1 MKIHDI
7 ITEAIPGI
15 FMGPLGK
22 GWNKKKAQQA
32 LDMEK
37 AGKDRDDI
45 WFTTGTFR
53 NSNGDW
59 RQEISDK
66 YLDFNPGD
74 YEDGKT
80 YTMRDMVKHDE
91 LFKNYP
97 QLKNMK
103 VRVIS
108 QAQAAAM
115 GERPTVHGW
124 YDQSA
129 DGKEIVLV
137 RGKGF
142 NRTTLAHEL
151 EHAVQSIE
159 KPADF
164 YSELQWQEIAKKYNF
179 KNPDK
184 PNQSA
189 DFRQYLS
196 WHREMDAR
204 LVQDRLGFED
214 WQRKMHTP
222 TQTDTKY
229 AIVQKRKLGPQGGD
243 YRPTGTTGDQRNP
256 MTRIKNVHYKTNPVL
271 GVSVND
277 PMQDNPANHANR
289 GTVAPVMRNW
299 DDWAGDNRKWNK
311 SQPDAIVNKNNNAA
325 QQVNKNVAKPGTD
338 AYKGPGSGRGSNKK

>member
-7 ITEAIPGI
+7 ITEALPGI

-80 YTMRDMVKHDE
+80 YTMRDMVIHDE

-103 VRVIS
+103 VRVVS
-108 QAQAAAM
+108 QAEADSM
-115 GERPTVHGW
+115 GEGPGVRGW
-124 YDQSA
+124 YDG
-129 DGKEIVLV
+129 DEIVMV
-137 RGKGF
+137 RGRGF
-142 NRTTLAHEL
+142 NKSTLAHEL

-159 KPADF
+159 KPADE
-164 YSELQWQEIAKKYNF
+164 YNELQWREIAKKYNF
-179 KNPDK
+179 KNPDH
-184 PNQSA
+184 PDHPA
-189 DFRQYLS
+189 GYRQYLS

-204 LVQDRLGFED
+204 LVQDRLGFQD
-214 WQRKMHTP
+214 WQRMMNTP
-222 TQTDTKY
+222 TQTDTQY

-243 YRPTGTTGDQRNP
+243 YKPTGTSGDQRNP
-256 MTRIKNVHYKTNPVL
+256 MTRIKNVHYKADTEL
-271 GVSVND
+271 GVSMND

-289 GTVAPVMRNW
+289 GTVAPVMKKY
-299 DDWAGDNRKWNK
+299 DDWAGDNPKWNK
-311 SQPDAIVNKNNNAA
+311 SQPNAIVNKN
-325 QQVNKNVAKPGTD
+325 NVAKPGTD
-338 AYKGPGSGRGSNKK
+338 AYKGPGSGRGK

>member
-1 MKIHDI
+1 VKIHDI
-7 ITEAIPGI
+7 ITELVPGI

-22 GWNKKKAQQA
+22 GWNKKKAQVA

-37 AGKDRDDI
+37 SGKDRDDI
-45 WFTTGTFR
+45 WLTTGTFR

-74 YEDGKT
+74 YEDDKT
-80 YTMRDMVKHDE
+80 YQMYDMVKHDE

-108 QAQAAAM
+108 QAQADSM
-115 GERPTVHGW
+115 GNGPGVRGW
-124 YDQSA
+124 YDG
-129 DGKEIVLV
+129 DEIVMV
-137 RGKGF
+137 RGRGF
-142 NRTTLAHEL
+142 NRSTLVHEL

-159 KPADF
+159 KPADE

-179 KNPDK
+179 KNPDH
-184 PNQSA
+184 PTHPA
-189 DFRQYLS
+189 DYRQYLS

-204 LVQDRLGFED
+204 LVQDRLGFQD
-214 WQRKMHTP
+214 WQRAMNTP
-222 TQTDTKY
+222 IQTDTQY
-229 AIVQKRKLGPQGGD
+229 AIVQKRKLGPAGD
-243 YRPTGTTGDQRNP
+243 DYKPTNTTGDDKNP
-256 MTRIKNVHYKTNPVL
+256 MTRIKNVHYKADPEL
-271 GVSVND
+271 GVSMND

-289 GTVAPVMRNW
+289 GTVPPVMKKY
-299 DDWAGDNRKWNK
+299 DDWAADNPKWNK
-311 SQPDAIVNKNNNAA
+311 SQPNAIVNKNKNAA

-338 AYKGPGSGRGSNKK
+338 AYKGPGSGRGKKNAV